1 MQTYYPPAYLSSEW
15 IVHIVTV
22 VQNTMVSSYRQSLK
36 MGILADKFY
45 NIPAR
50 KPFMKQIGVFE
61 NGWEEVSSTT
71 VQYYVVL

>member
-1 MQTYYPPAYLSSEW
+1 
-15 IVHIVTV
+15 
-22 VQNTMVSSYRQSLK
+22 MVSSYRQSLK